1 MSTAT
6 DQTRQLELQL
16 KWEPASIFGEVDR
29 CNGCGLCRSR
39 SEHLRMCPIFRFIPD
54 ENASP
59 RAKANLL
66 RGVLDEKLGLD
77 ILADQSVKSLADHC
91 FHCQMCRV
99 ECPGQVD
106 VSALAFRCKSA
117 YAAAHGLPLSDHFFI
132 RIDAIL
138 RFFAFFGYPLNWLLA
153 NRAVR
158 WLLDKSIGIPAGR
171 KLPRFKNVPFLS
183 RIAWSRRFTKPLRRG
198 DRKVALYVD
207 TFSNIFDNQVAEN
220 AIKVLEYHGYSVLV
234 PPRQLGNALSAIAN
248 GNGDYAEY
256 VIRKNT
262 ALFADLVRLGY
273 KIVSLEPA
281 ATVCLKHE
289 YPQISKD
296 PDTTLIAEN
305 TVDLCEFLYQLHLA
319 GQLRLDFKPISCCV
333 GYHAPCRS
341 LAIDRTGSGDGVNS
355 VTPAEFL
362 LHLIPGLDVR
372 RLERGCCGMAG
383 TFGMKKANYQM
394 SLRMGVRLF
403 SGMRQ
408 SAIQLGATDCGSCQM
423 QMEQGSPKPTVHPI
437 RFLAYAYGFTDNFGL
452 ELEQNNASKV
462 KI

>member
-16 KWEPASIFGEVDR
+16 QWEPTSIFGEVDR

-39 SEHLRMCPIFRFIPD
+39 SEHLRMCPLFRFFSD
-54 ENASP
+54 EDASP

-66 RGVLDEKLGLD
+66 RGVLDENLGLD
-77 ILADQSVKSLADHC
+77 ILADQSVKSLADRC
-91 FHCQMCRV
+91 FHCQMCRI

-106 VSALAFRCKSA
+106 VSSLAFRCKSA
-117 YAAAHGLPLSDHFFI
+117 YAAAHGLPLTEHFFT

-138 RFFAFFGYPLNWLLA
+138 RFFSFFGYPLNWLL
-153 NRAVR
+153 RKRSVR
-158 WLLDKSIGIPAGR
+158 WLLDKSLGIPAGR
-171 KLPRFKNVPFLS
+171 KLPRFKTIPFLTRASWNRRLS
-183 RIAWSRRFTKPLRRG
+183 RPLRRE
-198 DRKVALYVD
+198 DKKVALFLD
-207 TFSNIFDNQVAEN
+207 TISNFFDNHVVEN
-220 AIKVLEYHGYSVLV
+220 AIKVLEHHGYHVLV
-234 PPRQLGNALSAIAN
+234 PPGQIGNALTAIAS
-248 GNGDYAEY
+248 GHGVYAEY
-256 VIRKNT
+256 VVQKNT
-262 ALFADLVRLGY
+262 ALLADLVRLGY

-296 PDTTLIAEN
+296 SDATLVAEN
-305 TVDLCEFLYQLHLA
+305 TVDLCDFLYRLHLE

-341 LAIDRTGSGDGVNS
+341 LANGGAGESIDS
-355 VTPAEFL
+355 VTSAEFL

-383 TFGMKKANYQM
+383 SFGLKKANYQM

-403 SGMRQ
+403 SGLRQ
-408 SAIQLGATDCGSCQM
+408 SAIQVGATDCGSCQM
-423 QMEQGSPKPTVHPI
+423 QMEQGSSKRTVHPI
-437 RFLAYAYGFTDNFGL
+437 RFLAYAYGFGDDLGL
-452 ELEQNNASKV
+452 ELELHKSTG
-462 KI
+462 